1 VLVVCASRKKK
12 RNNTWLSLSACGFG
26 EWGVGKISSFIETK
40 KLYGVYWEGGT
51 K

>member
-1 VLVVCASRKKK
+1 MALCLLAA
-12 RNNTWLSLSACGFG
+12 L
-26 EWGVGKISSFIETK
+26 GVGSGKINSFIETK